1 MTLQSIARRYATAL
15 FDVTR
20 KNNSLDAAQAGL
32 VSFVALTN
40 GSPELATVFASPA
53 VPALKKRAVADALVA
68 QLNVSPEIKNLI
80 AALGD
85 RDRLGLVADVA
96 AAFDARVRQEKQIL
110 QADVTTAVPLS
121 ADRAAAL
128 AASLG
133 KALGGTV
140 TIEQHVDP
148 SIVGGVIAKVGSLVF
163 DGSVTRQLELMKTV
177 LKTDAGL

>member
-1 MTLQSIARRYATAL
+1 VTLQAIARRYATAL
-15 FDVTR
+15 FDVT
-20 KNNSLDAAQAGL
+20 KQNKTLDAAEAGL
-32 VSFVALTN
+32 ASFAGLIAGSRELTD
-40 GSPELATVFASPA
+40 VFASPG
-53 VPALKKRAVADALVA
+53 VPPAKKRAVADALVA
-68 QLNVSPEIKNLI
+68 QLNLPGEIQRLI
-80 AALGD
+80 AALAD

-96 AAFDARVRQEKQIL
+96 AAFEARVRQEKQIL

-163 DGSVTRQLELMKTV
+163 DGSVTRQLELMKTE
-177 LKTDAGL
+177 LTKEN

>member
-1 MTLQSIARRYATAL
+1 MTLQSIARRYAAAL
-15 FDVTR
+15 FDVT
-20 KNNSLDAAQAGL
+20 KQNKTLDAAQAGL
-32 VSFVALTN
+32 ASFAALVAS
-40 GSPELATVFASPA
+40 SPELANVFSSPA
-53 VPALKKRAVADALVA
+53 VPAAKKLSVATTLVA
-68 QLNVSPEIKNLI
+68 QLNAPQEIQRLV

-96 AAFDARVRQEKQIL
+96 SAFDAKVRQEKQIL

-121 ADRAAAL
+121 PERVATL

-177 LKTDAGL
+177 LTKEN

>member
-1 MTLQSIARRYATAL
+1 VTLQAIARRYATAL
-15 FDVTR
+15 FDVTK

-32 VSFVALTN
+32 ASFAALIS
-40 GSPELATVFASPA
+40 GSPELATVFGSAA
-53 VPALKKRAVADALVA
+53 VPAAKKRAVADTLVS
-68 QLNVSPEIKNLI
+68 QLNVSPEIQRLI

-96 AAFDARVRQEKQIL
+96 SAFDARVRQEKHIL
-110 QADVTTAVPLS
+110 QADVTTAVPLT
-121 ADRAAAL
+121 AERAAAL
-128 AASLG
+128 AAALG

-177 LKTDAGL
+177 LTREN

>member
-1 MTLQSIARRYATAL
+1 MTLQAIARRYAAAL

-20 KNNSLDAAQAGL
+20 TNNSLDAAQAGL
-32 VSFVALTN
+32 ASFVALVS
-40 GSPELATVFASPA
+40 GSPELATVFGSPA
-53 VPALKKRAVADALVA
+53 IPAAKKRAVADALVA
-68 QLNVSPEIKNLI
+68 QLNVSPEIQRLV

-96 AAFDARVRQEKQIL
+96 TAFDARVRQEKQIL
-110 QADVTTAVPLS
+110 QADVTTAVPLTTERVASLS
-121 ADRAAAL
+121 AA
-128 AASLG
+128 LG

-163 DGSVTRQLELMKTV
+163 DGSVTRQLELMKTD
-177 LKTDAGL
+177 LLLGKN

>member
-1 MTLQSIARRYATAL
+1 MTLQSIARRYAAAL

-20 KNNSLDAAQAGL
+20 NNKSLDAAQAGL
-32 VSFVALTN
+32 ASVAALVA
-40 GSPELATVFASPA
+40 GSPELAAVFASPA
-53 VPALKKRAVADALVA
+53 IPPAKKLAVAESLVA
-68 QLNVSPEIKNLI
+68 QLNVPQEIQRLV

-85 RDRLGLVADVA
+85 RDRLGLIGDVSS
-96 AAFDARVRQEKQIL
+96 AFDAKVRQEKQIM

-121 ADRAAAL
+121 PERTAAL

-133 KALGGTV
+133 QALGGTV

-163 DGSVTRQLELMKTV
+163 DGSVTRQLER
-177 LKTDAGL
+177 LKTELLKSSS